1 MDRAGD
7 LAFLAAHRAARVP
20 ALTDRLV
27 ATIQAQNAGYRAT
40 GLVPDDDL
48 RASCR
53 DNIARVLDLLAAA
66 VEGREPCA
74 EDGWYD
80 AARATGRRR
89 SEQGLPL
96 DDVLRSFRLGG
107 RLIWDDLVQQAEET
121 LDAHALREIGT
132 RLWEV
137 VDETSAQVA
146 AAYHVSERSRVRADE
161 QLRAELWEGLLSGRA
176 AEPGFAHEAGRILD
190 LPVTG
195 PTLVLAVEGDEGQRL
210 EQALRSRVVASA
222 WVRRSAGAVGVVALR
237 DTSVAGPLDV
247 LRAVAAH
254 PIGVSVVVA
263 GLAETATAF
272 RQASLALRLCA
283 SQAAGQR
290 PGKPYGQP
298 SSQPCVA
305 SFDDR
310 LPDALL
316 LTSPEVAGRLVAV
329 WLGPLLALA
338 PAESEQLLETL
349 EAWVDCGGSTADT
362 AAAVHCHR
370 NTVLNRIRRIA
381 AVTGTDL
388 VDRAPPL
395 ELALALRALR
405 VGAAR

>member
-7 LAFLAAHRAARVP
+7 LAFLAAHRATRVP

-27 ATIQAQNAGYRAT
+27 ATIQAQNAGYRTT

-48 RASCR
+48 RESCR

-121 LDAHALREIGT
+121 LDAQALREIGT

-195 PTLVLAVEGDEGQRL
+195 PTLVLAVEGDEGQHL

-237 DTSVAGPLDV
+237 DTSVAGALDV

-254 PIGVSVVVA
+254 PVGVSVVVA

-283 SQAAGQR
+283 GQPAGQP
-290 PGKPYGQP
+290 PGR
-298 SSQPCVA
+298 PCVA